1 MPLMHL
7 GRNALADLCLGKGNV
22 IAYDST
28 GAVLQV
34 SSSTDAVTTATSTS
48 VESANGSVFASTM
61 ENTYP
66 LLSTNQM
73 TFRGVATTDDANW
86 AWETWGVTNATASGA
101 GDLLN
106 RVQESLGT
114 KTSAQSWQFTADIT
128 LTT

>member
-7 GRNALADLCLGKGNV
+7 GRNNLAALATGSGT
-22 IAYDST
+22 AYDST
-28 GAVLQV
+28 GAILQV
-34 SSSTDAVTTATSTS
+34 SSATSTTFTATSTD
-48 VESANGSVFASTM
+48 VGGTPIATTM
-61 ENTYP
+61 ESGYP
-66 LLSTNQM
+66 SLSTNQM
-73 TFRGVATTDDANW
+73 TFRGVASTEQANF
-86 AWETWGVTNATASGA
+86 AWECWGVTNATATGT